1 MYSRLS
7 PMFTDYNYALSQYAR
22 QSNPLNGN
30 PDYYAPKAV
39 DGNLATYSQTPLA
52 ASHWWRL
59 NMDKRIIFRK
69 AAIYVRNDC
78 SECGK
83 CDTF

>member
-22 QSNPLNGN
+22 HSNPLNPN
-30 PDYYAPKAV
+30 HYAPKAV
-39 DGNLATYSQTPLA
+39 DGNLATYSQTRFG

-59 NMDKRIIFRK
+59 NMDKRILFRK
-69 AAIYVRNDC
+69 AAIYVRNGC

-83 CDTF
+83 YDTF